1 MNTIETKKIG
11 KNLIVDDFS
20 IIRENVSLGD
30 NVIVREHCIIGSNPI
45 ILRLVD
51 DPEVLT
57 HKFGV
62 KIGSD
67 VFIGAFTNINCGMI
81 QDTIIEDDVIIN
93 SYVLIAENCHI
104 YRGVDLA
111 PGVKVGGN
119 TSIGENTVVGLGAMI
134 RNRIKIGS
142 NCLIGMGAV
151 VVKDIPDNVIAYG
164 NPCVVHDKNTVPTK
178 AVRKIVREVKKVFE

>member
-1 MNTIETKKIG
+1 MNIIETKNFG
-11 KNLIVDDFS
+11 KNLTVDDFS

-30 NVIVREHCIIGSNPI
+30 NVIIREHCIIGANPI
-45 ILRLVD
+45 VLRLVND
-51 DPEVLT
+51 AEVLK
-57 HKFGV
+57 HKFGI

-67 VFIGAFTNINCGMI
+67 VFIGAFTNINYGLT

-104 YRGVDLA
+104 YRSVDLA

-119 TSIGENTVVGLGAMI
+119 TSIGENTTVGLGAMI

-142 NCLIGMGAV
+142 NCLIGMGSN

-164 NPCVVHDKNTVPTK
+164 NPCVVQSKNTIPVK
-178 AVRKIVREVKKVFE
+178 AVRKIVRNIKKVFE